1 MFNSNSVKQVL
12 FGAGLRLTLQFIN
25 SLCLKK
31 VIVDQVYMTGLQRD
45 CISCLMQKF
54 AWLLLVERGRRL
66 LITVLQM
73 ENNLLCKK
81 FRYSKI
87 KQSICRANI
96 ASRVNRLPTLL
107 GTLMLIYFKFY
118 QRTFEIK
125 LFPLC
130 YTVDLLYSYL
140 DISRHHGIQNL
151 YITSVIQN
159 RPIIGIEKRDRNF
172 FCFVYLAPTFNLL
185 LIRVKVNQ

>member
-107 GTLMLIYFKFY
+107 GT
-118 QRTFEIK
+118 QRTFPIK

-151 YITSVIQN
+151 YILITSVIQN
-159 RPIIGIEKRDRNF
+159 RPNIGIEKRDRNF